1 MTPRAVTFDLDN
13 TLTVVEQDRETI
25 LHDAATA
32 VGAPPLSRESYLEA
46 HETVTAPRTREPIFT
61 ALLSVVGATDVDPTA
76 LTLEYR
82 RRIGQN
88 LRPVRGVE
96 ELLDNLGDSMPVGL
110 ITNGPERAQ
119 WDKLERLGWTDRFDA
134 IVISGRVGADKPH
147 PTPFH
152 AACDRLSVDPGD
164 VVHIGD
170 HPVHDVTGARRA
182 GLEAIRVVDSP
193 SQADPSVESI
203 TRERLAEDLP
213 MMAAPAIH

>member
-1 MTPRAVTFDLDN
+1 MAPRAVTFDLDN
-13 TLTVVEQDRETI
+13 TLTVVDRDRETI
-25 LHDAATA
+25 LQAAATA

-46 HETVTAPRTREPIFT
+46 HETVTAPRTREPIFR
-61 ALLSVVGATDVDPTA
+61 ALLSEVGATDVDPTA

-96 ELLDNLGDSMPVGL
+96 ELLDTLAESMPVGL

-147 PTPFH
+147 PTPFST
-152 AACDRLSVDPGD
+152 ACDRLGVDAD
-164 VVHIGD
+164 EVLHIGD
-170 HPVHDVTGARRA
+170 HPLHDVTGARRA
-182 GLEAIRVVDSP
+182 GLEAIRVVDSNSP
-193 SQADPSVESI
+193 DDISAETIARD
-203 TRERLAEDLP
+203 RLAEDLP